1 MGERYK
7 RRTILEIMNQTLKEL
22 RDFYDA
28 EYAYYVERS
37 DAEILTIYE
46 WCADGVPWMRE
57 QLRMLPV
64 ENAPDWMKRE
74 MQEETDSQY
83 SVFQPI
89 DEGNTA
95 VLAVA
100 GVHRGGCGMQFLRA
114 LLPYLAESVAL
125 KRLQSRQEYLSYH
138 DELTGLLN
146 RNSYVEYITEIQ
158 TENLN
163 SLGTLAVD
171 INGLKQFNIEFG
183 NEYGDEVVIRVGE
196 LLEEY
201 FRSAKVFRM
210 TGDEFLVVCED
221 ISFDDFTHQRHAIH
235 QKLDNISLDLVC
247 IGYAWEKVEINADH
261 LVIQAHEMLNQ
272 EKQAY
277 YKRRK
282 KGDHKPLIKQDLLND
297 IKEGRYIVCMQPEFD
312 IQNDVLSGA
321 EAHTRYQHKELGIME
336 PARYLAKLEQTKLIY
351 YLDIYVFEEVCKFL
365 HKWMLDGLTIV
376 PVTVKISGV
385 TLRREG
391 IVEELLNLM
400 NRYQIPAEYLVV
412 EVAESDSDMNQE
424 MIAESGSRIRQEN
437 IQVTLDK
444 FASRGSSLTILS
456 LMEVDRLKLD
466 RSLTLDLVGNR
477 KSQILAKAIIDIC
490 SQMGIQVIANGI
502 ETQDQLNVWR
512 ELGCEYAQGY
522 IFNKPITADTFEK
535 RYLV

>member
-7 RRTILEIMNQTLKEL
+7 QRTILEIMNQTLKEL

-37 DAEILTIYE
+37 DTEILTIYE

-64 ENAPDWMKRE
+64 ENAPDWMKWE
-74 MQEETDSQY
+74 MLDETYSQY
-83 SVFQPI
+83 SAFERM
-89 DEGNTA
+89 DEENTA
-95 VLAVA
+95 VLAVV
-100 GVHRGGCGMQFLRA
+100 GVHRGGCGLQFLRA
-114 LLPYLAESVAL
+114 LLPYLTESVAI
-125 KRLQSRQEYLSYH
+125 KKVQNRQEYLSYH

-146 RNSYVEYITEIQ
+146 RNSYVEYISEIQ
-158 TENLN
+158 EKMLN
-163 SLGTLAVD
+163 SLGALTVD
-171 INGLKQFNIEFG
+171 INGLKRFNMEFG
-183 NEYGDEVVIRVGE
+183 REYGDDVVIRVGE

-201 FRSAKVFRM
+201 FRSAKVFRL

-221 ISFDDFTHQRHAIH
+221 ISFDDFTHQRHAVH
-235 QKLDNISLDLVC
+235 QKLDHISLDLVS
-247 IGYAWEKVEINADH
+247 IGYAWEKVDIDIDH
-261 LVIQAHEMLNQ
+261 LVIQSHEMLNQ

-277 YKRRK
+277 YKRQK

-336 PARYLAKLEQTKLIY
+336 PSRYMAKLEQTKLAY
-351 YLDIYVFEEVCKFL
+351 YLDIYVFEEVCKIL
-365 HKWMLDGLTIV
+365 HKWVLDGLTIV

-391 IVEELLNLM
+391 IVEELLNLV
-400 NRYQIPAEYLVV
+400 NRYQVPAEYLVV

-424 MIAESGSRIRQEN
+424 MIAESGSKIRLEN
-437 IQVTLDK
+437 IRVALDK

-466 RSLTLDLVGNR
+466 RNLTMDLIGNR
-477 KSQILAKAIIDIC
+477 KSRILAKAIIDIC
-490 SQMGIQVIANGI
+490 TQMSIQVIANGV
-502 ETQDQLNVWR
+502 ETQDQLNLWR

-522 IFNKPITADTFEK
+522 IFNKPISADTFEK